1 VSATSLSKAGY
12 YNEVDGKPDLFF
24 ELNRQRAYK
33 RVSRPGR
40 LRKDHEMS
48 EDTTQQLL
56 VARVNHLISIV
67 EPISGQLINLE
78 EHVNE
83 RLDNLENQQAALSA
97 RFDNLETKVDQRLR
111 DTRPIWEN
119 VLSQLAELHKE
130 VEELRAET
138 SSGFRAVDRKI
149 RRSQ

>member
-1 VSATSLSKAGY
+1 
-12 YNEVDGKPDLFF
+12 
-24 ELNRQRAYK
+24 
-33 RVSRPGR
+33 
-40 LRKDHEMS
+40 MS

-83 RLDNLENQQAALSA
+83 RLDNLENQQAALSARFDNLENQQAALSARFDNLENQQAALSA

>member
-1 VSATSLSKAGY
+1 
-12 YNEVDGKPDLFF
+12 
-24 ELNRQRAYK
+24 
-33 RVSRPGR
+33 
-40 LRKDHEMS
+40 MS

-83 RLDNLENQQAALSA
+83 RLDNLENQQAALSARFDNLENQQAALSA

>member
-1 VSATSLSKAGY
+1 
-12 YNEVDGKPDLFF
+12 
-24 ELNRQRAYK
+24 
-33 RVSRPGR
+33 
-40 LRKDHEMS
+40 MS